1 MPSNRQSEL
10 VAATIA
16 TYAIAAFALAL
27 RMYARKK
34 MKTAL
39 VWEDFLAVLA
49 FAFGS
54 GFTFVSLAKLR
65 WGLGLHQL
73 ELWIDMW
80 LYTFSVGLSKFV
92 ILGFYWRT
100 FEHSSI
106 RPVIQILFACSAL
119 WIITRVGLIL
129 AQCHPIEK
137 FWHQDLPGSC
147 PITPML
153 SLFAAS
159 IPHLILEL
167 AILICPLFEI
177 YTLHLPRN
185 KKLGVAVMFTSGL
198 LVCISALAT
207 IVHTIILEQKK
218 DDPDLTWNA
227 LNDQIWAV
235 CDVNLASFATSLPLL
250 RPIFRSFGNVITGLK
265 SSISSPRLSTSG
277 TTHSTNTFASTPS
290 ARSARSFSNSDS
302 ALEYALAGGYLADD
316 VLVETYTLDEITRTT
331 EFV

>member
-1 MPSNRQSEL
+1 MHH
-10 VAATIA
+10 
-16 TYAIAAFALAL
+16 Y
-27 RMYARKK
+27 
-34 MKTAL
+34 
-39 VWEDFLAVLA
+39 
-49 FAFGS
+49 
-54 GFTFVSLAKLR
+54 
-65 WGLGLHQL
+65 QL

-106 RPVIQILFACSAL
+106 RPVIQILFAFSTL

-129 AQCHPIEK
+129 SQCQPIQK
-137 FWHQDLPGSC
+137 FWHQDLPGIC
-147 PITPML
+147 PITPMM
-153 SLFAAS
+153 SLFATS

-177 YTLHLPRN
+177 YKLHLPKD

-207 IVHTIILEQKK
+207 IVHTINLDKKK

-250 RPIFRSFGNVITGLK
+250 RPIFRSFGNAITGLT
-265 SSISSPRLSTSG
+265 SSTSSPRPSTSG
-277 TTHSTNTFASTPS
+277 TTHSTNTLVSAPS
-290 ARSARSFSNSDS
+290 KRSARNFADSDS

-316 VLVETYTLDEITRTT
+316 VLVEEYTLDEITRAND
-331 EFV
+331 FV